1 MSKFEKINKK
11 DLKENK
17 KEKKNQKVKND
28 DKENKSIKNNK
39 TEKKKISSSVKFTIL
54 ALILIAIFCV
64 ALTPVTLQNDTYYTI
79 AIGEHIANYGVD
91 MQDPFSWHQDL
102 SYTYPHWLYDLI
114 TYIVYSV
121 FGMTGIYISTCILSV
136 ILGWSIYLVGTK
148 LAKNQLFSFFITIAV
163 MYVIRGYI
171 AARAQLVT
179 FILFI
184 LTIFFIEKFLETKKK
199 RYALGLIIIPILI
212 ANLHVAVFPFYFVL
226 YLPYIAEYIIAA
238 LAETIIYKRIKRKIL
253 KLRIKILEK
262 EKPESSKVTELKE
275 KLKVIEEKVDKI
287 KIKRTKELQNPYK
300 IKLVRNKNVK
310 WLILIMVICL
320 FTGLLTPLGNTP
332 YTYLSKTMQGNT
344 TRNINEHLPMTVSED
359 IDAMC
364 TIVIFLAILIF
375 TKAKIRLSDLFM
387 LGGLL
392 YLMLDSR
399 RQITM
404 FAIIGSVILGRLLM
418 ELVRIYSK
426 DFDKKAVKI
435 ITNKIGII
443 LITIM
448 GLSLSYY
455 FAEDKFDDTYI
466 DETAYPVQA
475 CDYII
480 ENIDLGTARFYNEYN
495 YGSYMLFR
503 GIPIFIDSR
512 ADLYAPEFSGKE
524 DDIFMDFIDV
534 SSIGT
539 FYEDVFE
546 KYDITHVI
554 TYENSK
560 MNMIITKT
568 NDPHYKQLYK
578 DDYFVIYERIAD

>member
-1 MSKFEKINKK
+1 M
-11 DLKENK
+11 
-17 KEKKNQKVKND
+17 
-28 DKENKSIKNNK
+28 
-39 TEKKKISSSVKFTIL
+39 
-54 ALILIAIFCV
+54 
-64 ALTPVTLQNDTYYTI
+64 LQNDTYYTI
-79 AIGEHIANYGVD
+79 AIGEHIVNYGID
-91 MQDPFSWHQDL
+91 MQDPFSWHENL

-121 FGMTGIYISTCILSV
+121 FGMTGIYIATCILAV
-136 ILGWSIYLVGTK
+136 ILGWSIYAVSTK
-148 LAKNQLFSFFITIAV
+148 LAKNQIFSFFITIGV

-226 YLPYIAEYIIAA
+226 YLPYIAEYIIAV
-238 LAETIIYKRIKRKIL
+238 LAETILYKRITRKIL
-253 KLRIKILEK
+253 KLRIKTLEK
-262 EKPESSKVTELKE
+262 EHPDSNKLKELKE
-275 KLKVIEEKVDKI
+275 KLILIEEKVDRI
-287 KIKRTKELQNPYK
+287 KIKRTKDLHNPYK
-300 IKLVRNKNVK
+300 IRLVKNENVK
-310 WLILIMVICL
+310 YLILVMVICL
-320 FTGLLTPLGNTP
+320 FTGLLTPLGSTP

-344 TRNINEHLPMTVSED
+344 TENINEHLPMTVSED

-364 TIVIFLAILIF
+364 AIVIFLAILTF
-375 TKAKIRLSDLFM
+375 TKAKIRLSDLCM

-404 FAIIGSVILGRLLM
+404 FAIIGSVVLGRLLM

-435 ITNKIGII
+435 LTNKVGII
-443 LITIM
+443 LITLMI
-448 GLSLSYY
+448 LSLSYY
-455 FAEDKFDDTYI
+455 FGEDKFDDTYI
-466 DETAYPVQA
+466 DESSYPVQA
-475 CDYII
+475 CDYIL
-480 ENIDLGTARFYNEYN
+480 ENIDLGKAKFYNEYN

-503 GIPIFIDSR
+503 GIPVFIDSR
-512 ADLYAPEFSGKE
+512 ADLYAPEFSGKA
-524 DDIFMDFIDV
+524 DDIFMDFINT

-539 FYEDVFE
+539 FYEDTFE
-546 KYDITHVI
+546 KYGITHVI

-568 NDPHYKQLYK
+568 NDPHYKELYK
-578 DDYFVIYERIAD
+578 DDYFVVYERVMN

>member
-1 MSKFEKINKK
+1 MFEKVNRKK
-11 DLKENK
+11 LKENK
-17 KEKKNQKVKND
+17 KKT
-28 DKENKSIKNNK
+28 KENKNNEKTKINIKE
-39 TEKKKISSSVKFTIL
+39 EKKEKISATAKFTIL

-79 AIGEHIANYGVD
+79 SIGEHIVNHGLD

-114 TYIVYSV
+114 TYLVYSV

-148 LAKNQLFSFFITIAV
+148 IAKNQVFSFLIAIGV
-163 MYVIRGYI
+163 MYLIRGYI

-199 RYALGLIIIPILI
+199 RYVLGLIIIPILI

-238 LAETIIYKRIKRKIL
+238 LAETIIYKRTKRKIL

-262 EKPESSKVTELKE
+262 ENQKSSKVAELKE
-275 KLKVIEEKVDKI
+275 KLKIIEEKVDKI

-310 WLILIMVICL
+310 WLILIMVICI

-332 YTYLSKTMQGNT
+332 YTYLFKTMQGNT
-344 TRNINEHLPMTVSED
+344 TQNINEHLPMTVSED
-359 IDAMC
+359 VDAMC
-364 TIVIFLAILIF
+364 TMVIFIAILTF
-375 TKAKIRLSDLFM
+375 TKAKIRPSDLFM
-387 LGGLL
+387 LSGLL

-404 FAIIGSVILGRLLM
+404 FAIIGSVILGKLIM

-426 DFDKKAVKI
+426 DMDKIALKI
-435 ITNKIGII
+435 ATTKVGII

-480 ENIDLGTARFYNEYN
+480 DNIDLGKAKFYNEYN
-495 YGSYMLFR
+495 YGSYMIFR
-503 GIPIFIDSR
+503 GIPVFIDSR

-524 DDIFMDFIDV
+524 DDIFMDFIDT

-578 DDYFVIYERIAD
+578 DDYFVIYERII